1 MIRIFSDTSTLY
13 SSAEARRAGFTVAPL
28 SVSIRGKSYLELDEL
43 SAEELI
49 GMIDAEHLPV
59 SSQPAAGQIAALYQ
73 QYPQDEIL
81 NITMA
86 EGLSGTYASAAA
98 AASLCEGQQITVLN
112 SRTLCGPHRY
122 LVQNAVR
129 MADEGAS
136 LPEIVQRTEELMTT
150 AKSFLIPADFGYLRR
165 GGRLSP
171 LVSYVGQAVRF
182 APLLTQT
189 PSGSRLSL
197 AGVRRSFSLAVAAA
211 IHSFLELG
219 VNEGW
224 RLYIAHA
231 GAPRLAQQAHRL
243 LGAAF
248 AHTPIK
254 VLPLSPA
261 FVTHGG
267 PGCVALQAIRA

>member
-129 MADEGAS
+129 MADKGAS
-136 LPEIVQRTEELMTT
+136 LPEIVQRTEELMAT

-189 PSGSRLSL
+189 SSGSRLSL
-197 AGVRRSFSLAVAAA
+197 AGVRRSFSLAAAAA
-211 IHSFLELG
+211 IHSFSELG

-243 LGAAF
+243 LHAAF
-248 AHTPIK
+248 AQTPIE

-267 PGCVALQAIRA
+267 PGCVALQAIHA

>member
-13 SSAEARRAGFTVAPL
+13 SSAGAEKAGFTVAPL
-28 SVSIRGKSYLELDEL
+28 SVSIRDKSYLEFDEL
-43 SAEELI
+43 SSDELI
-49 GMIDAEHLPV
+49 GMIDAEHLPT
-59 SSQPAAGQIAALYQ
+59 SSQPAAGRIAELYA
-73 QYPQDEIL
+73 QYPEDEIL

-86 EGLSGTYASAAA
+86 DGLSGTYASAEAA
-98 AASLCEGQQITVLN
+98 ARLCEGQKIAVLN

-129 MADEGAS
+129 MAGEGAD
-136 LPEIVQRTEELMTT
+136 LAEILQRTNELMET
-150 AKSFLIPADFGYLRR
+150 AKSFLIPSDFGYLRR

-182 APLLTQT
+182 VPMLTPT
-189 PSGSRLSL
+189 PQGSRLVL
-197 AGVRRSFSLAVAAA
+197 AGVKRNFALAVTTA
-211 IHSFLELG
+211 IHTFAEMG
-219 VNEGW
+219 VGEGW
-224 RLYIAHA
+224 RLYVTHA
-231 GAPRLAQQAHRL
+231 GAPRLAQQAQRL
-243 LGAAF
+243 MHAAF
-248 AHTPIK
+248 PTAVLE